1 MKNVQA
7 NFRGFMLFPLKLIE
21 FICIDEI
28 RKTVNGQEEK
38 YLKNAIHNEI
48 LLNKI
53 SVHSLLQTNPLL
65 MALIQFWKSHFETI
79 QF

>member
-38 YLKNAIHNEI
+38 YLKNGQNIN
-48 LLNKI
+48 
-53 SVHSLLQTNPLL
+53 S
-65 MALIQFWKSHFETI
+65 
-79 QF
+79 